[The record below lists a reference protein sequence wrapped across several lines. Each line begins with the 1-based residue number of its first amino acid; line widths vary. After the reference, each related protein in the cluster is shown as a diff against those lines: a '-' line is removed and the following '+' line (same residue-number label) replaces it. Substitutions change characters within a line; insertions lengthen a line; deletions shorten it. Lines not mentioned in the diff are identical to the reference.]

1 MNSNF
6 FKGHESKLKLEAI
19 IKSLLCGLAVGF
31 GANFVAALVTWFLPV
46 NGIWI
51 SIVIFAAVALISA
64 PVFYFARFRPTSV
77 TNARRIDRIGLEERL
92 ITMVEHENDDSYIAK
107 LQREDAKRALAS
119 VDKKQI
125 RIRISKTIVATSV
138 AFTVLGSGMTTVNVL
153 GELGYMPGGDDIV
166 NSIINDSTKYVTIL
180 YVVEEGG
187 MIDGGDEEQIIV
199 LGTNGD
205 TVTAVADD
213 GYMFDK
219 WSDGVKTPTR
229 TEMSVTNDVIIT
241 AEFVLVEEDG
251 DGAGSSGDQGDM
263 PSDRPSDQPGQDG
276 EGEGNGNPAE
286 GPPSNG
292 LQGGGKNEPNNQI
305 INGEIYYRDPSTLE
319 QYQDAAD
326 KRTSADDSGYSDD
339 EIDLINK
346 YLGIV

>member
-6 FKGHESKLKLEAI
+6 FKNHESKLKLEAI
-19 IKSLLCGLAVGF
+19 IKSILCGLAVGF

-51 SIVIFAAVALISA
+51 SIVALAAVALISA
-64 PVFYFARFRPTSV
+64 PVFYFARFRPTDV
-77 TNARRIDRIGLEERL
+77 TSARRIDRMGLEERL
-92 ITMVEHENDDSYIAK
+92 ITMVEYENDDSYIAK

-125 RIRISKTIVATSV
+125 RIKISKAIVATV
-138 AFTVLGSGMTTVNVL
+138 EAFTMLGAGMTTVNAL
-153 GELGYMPGGDDIV
+153 GELGYLPSGDEIV
-166 NSIINDSTKYVTIL
+166 DSVINESTKYVTIL

-219 WSDGVKTPTR
+219 WSDGVKSPTR
-229 TEMSVTNDVIIT
+229 TEINVTEDIIIT

-251 DGAGSSGDQGDM
+251 DGESGNGDQGDM
-263 PSDRPSDQPGQDG
+263 PSDRPGDQESQ
-276 EGEGNGNPAE
+276 EGEGNGNPSD
-286 GPPSNG
+286 GPPSHG
-292 LQGGGKNEPNNQI
+292 LQGGGKSEPNNQI

-326 KRTSADDSGYSDD
+326 ERTSADDSGYSDD
-339 EIDLINK
+339 EIDLIKK